1 METLKKYWWVVLIAA
16 AIIYILVLNI
26 KVNRLSADK
35 QLQAVELSTLK
46 DSVLVYKSKSGEL
59 TYKLTSVEIEKGN
72 LKESLEIAGFDIKA
86 LRAKDIEWRKI
97 TNALKVELAA
107 AGHGQTTVTDTFRI
121 EKTDT
126 IYYSRVDDWTNNYL
140 SLFNSKIEKNRL
152 NFDYSYRTGISILQT
167 QNRKATIVSV
177 SLTDPNAAI
186 VSANSITIVP
196 KKTIWQKWWLWAA
209 VGLTGGILIAK

>member
-1 METLKKYWWVVLIAA
+1 MKTLKKYWWVAVIIT

-26 KVNRLSADK
+26 KVNRLSDDK

-46 DSVLVYKSKSGEL
+46 DSVSVYKSKSGEL
-59 TYKLTSVEIEKGN
+59 TYKLTSVEIEKDN
-72 LKESLEIAGFDIKA
+72 LKKSLDIAGFDIKA

-107 AGHGQTTVTDTFRI
+107 AGHGETHVTDTFRI
-121 EKTDT
+121 VNTDT
-126 IYYSRVDDWTNNYL
+126 IYYSKVNDWTNSYL

-186 VSANSITIVP
+186 VTANSITIVP